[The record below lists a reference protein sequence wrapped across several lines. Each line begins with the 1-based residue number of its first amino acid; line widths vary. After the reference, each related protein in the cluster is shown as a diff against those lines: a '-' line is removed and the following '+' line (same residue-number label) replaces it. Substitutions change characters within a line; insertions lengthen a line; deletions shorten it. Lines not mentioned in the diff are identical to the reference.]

1 MKETINRRTLL
12 KSTVALGGAAAL
24 GTLGAARARAE
35 AVRLRATWWGSP
47 DRARRT
53 TDVAKLF
60 SDRNPDVT
68 IAGEPV
74 GSDYWAKLGTSM
86 AGRNIADVFQ
96 LEPNSLSD
104 YAGRGACQPLDPF
117 VGKQL
122 DVSNFGENMVDLCR
136 ARGKIYGV
144 ALGLNSFSL
153 FFDRTVF
160 EQAGMKPP
168 THETTWKQF
177 ADMAVDLTK
186 AANRPNYWAAPYGG
200 RYHYVFDVWL
210 RQRGKVLFTED
221 AKCGFTV
228 DDAKEWFTYWEDL
241 RKRNATVPADVQTLD
256 QNQIES
262 NSLALGKSAMG
273 FTYSNQLVGYQLL
286 TKNKLGIT
294 MVPNSGPGTK
304 SGHYYRPALI
314 WSIGATTKNAEKA
327 AAFISFFVNDLE
339 AGKILAVERG
349 VPMSSKVREVILP
362 SLNETER
369 ATVDYVSLLAD
380 KVSAYPPPAPVGS
393 VEFDSNVMRKVAD
406 QIAFGQLSIAEGS
419 QRLLD
424 DGNATLRKAI

>member
-1 MKETINRRTLL
+1 MISFASLSAVAHRPLQQLPEGISSRLLWRCDPDNGMAREPFSRPRPSQELREGGKLEEPDERDHPPYPSKIDDRARRRGC
-12 KSTVALGGAAAL
+12 V
-24 GTLGAARARAE
+24 GTLGAARAARKPCVCVQPGGA
-35 AVRLRATWWGSP
+35 RPT
-47 DRARRT
+47 RRT
-53 TDVAKLF
+53 LDVA
-60 SDRNPDVT
+60 SSSATATDVT

-86 AGRNIADVFQ
+86 AGLHHRGRIQ

-104 YAGRGACQPLDPF
+104 YAGRGCANRSIRSSASSSTL
-117 VGKQL
+117 
-122 DVSNFGENMVDLCR
+122 NFGENMVDLCR

-168 THETTWKQF
+168 THGTTWKQF

-200 RYHYVFDVWL
+200 QHHYVFDVWL
-210 RQRGKVLFTED
+210 RQRGKVLFAGMPSAASRSTTPRSGSRIGKTC
-221 AKCGFTV
+221 AS
-228 DDAKEWFTYWEDL
+228 
-241 RKRNATVPADVQTLD
+241 ATPPSRPASRRSTRTRS
-256 QNQIES
+256 S
-262 NSLALGKSAMG
+262 NSLALGEIRDGVHLFEPSSSD
-273 FTYSNQLVGYQLL
+273 TLL
-286 TKNKLGIT
+286 YEKNKLGIT
-294 MVPNSGPGTK
+294 MVPNSGPGEDPVTIT
-304 SGHYYRPALI
+304 GRLMI

-362 SLNETER
+362 RT
-369 ATVDYVSLLAD
+369 
-380 KVSAYPPPAPVGS
+380 
-393 VEFDSNVMRKVAD
+393 
-406 QIAFGQLSIAEGS
+406 
-419 QRLLD
+419 
-424 DGNATLRKAI
+424 